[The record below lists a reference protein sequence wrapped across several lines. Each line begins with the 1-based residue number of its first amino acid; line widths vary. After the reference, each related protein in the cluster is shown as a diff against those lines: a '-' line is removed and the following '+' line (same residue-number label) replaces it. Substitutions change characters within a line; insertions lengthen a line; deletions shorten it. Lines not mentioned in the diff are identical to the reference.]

1 MNRSISNNKRRIT
14 MYVATA
20 VAVLIL
26 AGPLASE
33 GRGSFELWDDA
44 QFTVNSYQ
52 NSGMLYDESCATIV
66 SGGSVDYIRAS
77 GTSTVNVSGGSV
89 LSLDAYYSSTVN
101 VSAGSVSFVDAYHS
115 STVDISA
122 GSVSRIDAYDESST
136 VNISG
141 GSVGSVIAH
150 DASTVDISG
159 GSVGSVIAHD
169 ASTVDISG
177 GSVSSLYAYDDSAVD
192 IHGYDFRT
200 TAGLTLDGDNVLG
213 TGVLTG
219 KWYGQDDTMW
229 AMTISTNAAAATIR
243 VVPEPATLS
252 LLALGGLVLVRRRR
266 RGGLN

>member
-1 MNRSISNNKRRIT
+1 

-159 GSVGSVIAHD
+159 GSV
-169 ASTVDISG
+169 
-177 GSVSSLYAYDDSAVD
+177 SSLYAYDDSAVD

-252 LLALGGLVLVRRRR
+252 LLALGGLAMLRRKPRMYK
-266 RGGLN
+266 